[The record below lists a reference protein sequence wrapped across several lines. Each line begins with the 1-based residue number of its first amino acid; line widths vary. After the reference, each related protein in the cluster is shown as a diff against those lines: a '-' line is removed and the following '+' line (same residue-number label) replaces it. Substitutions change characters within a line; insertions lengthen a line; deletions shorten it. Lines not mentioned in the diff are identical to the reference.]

1 MWFDFLS
8 VSWYQVHK
16 YSIKPLDSKEVLRIQ
31 NKGTPVDI
39 DPTPGRL
46 GFYQLSLLTHQQN
59 ALKWKKK
66 VYRRLEN
73 RWGSKSTPG
82 IKWRWNWVQDNRNLW
97 NIMGKLLTDGP
108 SSHIWGCHLRNW
120 WNWRGHIHQ
129 KKEST
134 TTIHIAC
141 ASHQILKLSI
151 FNKDLSFTMLGQGET
166 GKTTDQEISDKYL
179 ISVYERF
186 WKFNGQR
193 SFQMKT
199 YGKGHNKAI

>member
-1 MWFDFLS
+1 METLPLFTGRRHDLTQSGGLHMPWAERQLREEQTYRQPSLIAKETVTNFMWFDFLS

-16 YSIKPLDSKEVLRIQ
+16 YSIKPLDSKEVLWIQ

-134 TTIHIAC
+134 TAIHIAC
-141 ASHQILKLSI
+141 ASHQIL
-151 FNKDLSFTMLGQGET
+151 
-166 GKTTDQEISDKYL
+166 
-179 ISVYERF
+179 
-186 WKFNGQR
+186 
-193 SFQMKT
+193 
-199 YGKGHNKAI
+199 NKAQYFQ

>member
-16 YSIKPLDSKEVLRIQ
+16 YSIKPLDSKEVLQIQ

-134 TTIHIAC
+134 TAIHIAC
-141 ASHQILKLSI
+141 ASHQIL
-151 FNKDLSFTMLGQGET
+151 
-166 GKTTDQEISDKYL
+166 
-179 ISVYERF
+179 
-186 WKFNGQR
+186 
-193 SFQMKT
+193 
-199 YGKGHNKAI
+199 NKAQYFQ